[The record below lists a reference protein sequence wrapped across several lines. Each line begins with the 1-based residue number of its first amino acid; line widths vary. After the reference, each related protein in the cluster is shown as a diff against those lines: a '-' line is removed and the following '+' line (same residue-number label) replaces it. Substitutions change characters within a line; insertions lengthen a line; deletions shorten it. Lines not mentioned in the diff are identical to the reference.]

1 MVVYFLNTESENKV
15 NYFNIVEC
23 FMLPLNLF

>member
-1 MVVYFLNTESENKV
+1 MVVYFFNIESENKV

-23 FMLPLNLF
+23 FMLLFNLF